1 MRLLDCGALAVCTDC
16 ILLIA
21 NHEASGEHR
30 AKFARWQDEY
40 GDGAQLVPGDDGDDF
55 ATGRCDGCGSTLAG
69 ARHEVYALVPDE
81 VPA

>member
-1 MRLLDCGALAVCTDC
+1 
-16 ILLIA
+16 
-21 NHEASGEHR
+21 
-30 AKFARWQDEY
+30 
-40 GDGAQLVPGDDGDDF
+40 VPGDDGDDF